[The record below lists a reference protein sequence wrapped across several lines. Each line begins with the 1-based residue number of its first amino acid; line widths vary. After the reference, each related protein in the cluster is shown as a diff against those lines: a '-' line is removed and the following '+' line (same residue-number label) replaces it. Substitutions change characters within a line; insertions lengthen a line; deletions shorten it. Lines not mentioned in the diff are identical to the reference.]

1 MTALEENQLNR
12 REIEEA
18 RELLRSFQ
26 KDGFYTV
33 PKVTWW
39 LLNYEEI
46 YKYSYE
52 NRHTGSCIEG
62 MGCGCSW
69 DAPESRFNDLHS
81 ALKEIVVLHE
91 YEDYFRKEL
100 EILENV
106 REDHPALMQWL
117 KKNEK
122 LGTEDF
128 FLFWTEWLEEEDN
141 IVKPWIHKEQNL
153 GIKFRAEE
161 WKNIIKF
168 LQEFNEIYWDSEVC
182 PSLEE
187 LKKKTT

>member
-1 MTALEENQLNR
+1 MTPQEEKQLNR

-33 PKVTWW
+33 PKITWW
-39 LLNYEEI
+39 LLHYEEL

-62 MGCGCSW
+62 MGCACSW
-69 DAPESRFNDLHS
+69 DAPESLFSSLHS
-81 ALKEIVVLHE
+81 ALQEVVDLHQ
-91 YEDYFRKEL
+91 YEDYFREEL
-100 EILENV
+100 AVLENV

-128 FLFWTEWLEEEDN
+128 FLFWTEWLEDEDN
-141 IVKPWIHKEQNL
+141 IVEPWIHKEQNL
-153 GIKFRAEE
+153 GIKFRAGE
-161 WKNIIKF
+161 WKYTIEF
-168 LQEFNEIYWDSEVC
+168 LVEFNEIYWDSDAC
-182 PSLEE
+182 PSF
-187 LKKKTT
+187 